1 MSADREE
8 RCRPFIAKMVK
19 HFGEPKG
26 GQEVYRDI
34 AAAIGGYSIPVIEAA
49 ATIAVRQSRFFPT
62 VSECLGFVEK
72 ARQEAIANHEPRP
85 LPPQDGN
92 RLHDDAA
99 KRLLLC
105 DQGYMAALEGY
116 HVRLFDFAKK
126 EGRLPNQ
133 RELSAI
139 LRDFRAP
146 TIEHKGKEFD
156 RRKLWE
162 QQPGE
167 APWITT
173 ARKAMLARREQLR
186 EYIMDNYSPRQAA
199 E

>member
-34 AAAIGGYSIPVIEAA
+34 AAAIGGYSITVIEAA

-72 ARQEAIANHEPRP
+72 AHQEAIANHEPRP

-99 KRLLLC
+99 KRMMLC
-105 DQGYMAALEGY
+105 EAGLTAAMEGY
-116 HVRLFDFAKK
+116 HVDFFDHIRKH
-126 EGRLPNQ
+126 GRLPNQ
-133 RELSAI
+133 RELQLI
-139 LRDFRAP
+139 IQRFRAP
-146 TIEHKGKEFD
+146 TIEFKGKEFPSVLD
-156 RRKLWE
+156 NP
-162 QQPGE
+162 QPGE
-167 APWITT
+167 LPIITT
-173 ARKAMLARREQLR
+173 VRKAMLARREQLR